1 MGKLTPGWL
10 ATWSLEDKEE
20 QSWFKVPVGQGL
32 VVRVTGVTGLEG
44 WLHREDW
51 CRVLK
56 SRFLVLKAIGSFSRR
71 FTSFIRG
78 PGPLSY
84 PLAVFF
90 SGWAGTIPDRE
101 RKSFR
106 LQVRVSASGSH
117 GLDRSLYVVLGTGST
132 PSVQVTR
139 VRRAAYVMRRT
150 DPTSSVQVQRMRGG
164 AVYVVPRTNSTSSVQ
179 AGRMWR
185 GSLRRAQDRLHIQ
198 CSGWRDVEGAVHVVP
213 RTNSTPSVQ

>member
-1 MGKLTPGWL
+1 VGKLTPGWL

-71 FTSFIRG
+71 FTSFIRRL
-78 PGPLSY
+78 GPLSH

-106 LQVRVSASGSH
+106 LQVRDSTSGHKAWIAVCTSCS
-117 GLDRSLYVVLGTGST
+117 GRTPRSFVLG
-132 PSVQVTR
+132 R
-139 VRRAAYVMRRT
+139 KE
-150 DPTSSVQVQRMRGG
+150 RGG
-164 AVYVVPRTNSTSSVQ
+164 AVYVTPR
-179 AGRMWR
+179 A
-185 GSLRRAQDRLHIQ
+185 
-198 CSGWRDVEGAVHVVP
+198 
-213 RTNSTPSVQ
+213 NSTPSGSVQEGCGEAIYVVPKTNFTPNVFSAGRVWEFSFTSCSGRGFL